1 MPPFFR
7 RFPDVRPINEIANL
21 NTAPEAVPSCNPARV
36 SLALQV
42 VGTMV
47 AVVVF
52 ALGLAALL
60 NALRFQETL
69 RDLVEKRLDIVVQ
82 EVASNIQVG
91 IDLGLR
97 IEAMDN
103 LAAIVEREA
112 QQAEGVAAITIHDCA
127 GNTLASARSAAPG
140 DTIDGGSP
148 WLSHLG
154 KSRWRRFDDQGIAL
168 GIILKNSYG
177 TCAGGVAVAYEAGTF
192 FQTRDAVVERIRRIA
207 LVAALLTLP
216 AAILLGLMFR
226 RRSRMLHRLRTD
238 LDALSAGR
246 AALVSPLADPAW
258 QKSGERDL
266 IGAYNN
272 ARPVLIEASDQIP
285 SAATGQELVSS
296 PDERQGLFSVVSRW
310 FANPVVRVLVL
321 TSATLILALTLVS
334 WFAAH
339 ALKESLLPEM
349 AHKGMAEASQAGRTV
364 QRALD
369 LDIPLEALV
378 GVDGL
383 FTGLQRNDSNLAF
396 LTLTDADGN
405 ILHTA
410 GMSEADVRTILLS
423 PAETVANMPT
433 AVQSRRAEFLVSSV
447 DLKDRDGRARGTFH
461 LGHQVSA
468 LIRPLQESIAD
479 VAIVLLVS
487 LFLAFELMLFVVTV
501 NITLPVRATL
511 RVLRDVAARRFA
523 LIHGEFGGDEMGAIA
538 RRLNVMVLQGAA
550 RLGITPHVIQEPR
563 LVGVRLLAFLFVFAE
578 EMARP
583 IMPAFFGQ
591 LTAGAEGTISHLG
604 AGSVMALHM
613 AVIAVAMPIGSMLYA
628 RIGRRHMYIAGA
640 LLASAG
646 LLGTGLADSLWQ
658 LLLWRAV
665 SAIGYAATFVA
676 CQGFVIE
683 STSNLDR
690 TRGTAMMV
698 GGIMLA
704 DICGPAIGGII
715 AAWLGAGVTFML
727 GAAIAFFAAIQV
739 PFLMGR
745 LTDHHED
752 PPKIT
757 FTALTNTLANRRFLT
772 LMAFAAIPAKM
783 TLSGLLFYLV
793 PLALIEFGAN
803 LAQVGHTIMLYGL
816 AGLLTGSLFA
826 RVTDHFQRPVVGL
839 AIGGLITA
847 AGAIPLF
854 GASSATTVT
863 FAVVALGI
871 GQSLSIPALVA
882 AALALSQP
890 AVAAYGQGPVMAVL
904 RLLERLGGATGPLL
918 AAVLS
923 ASYGIGVAMGLFGFY
938 SLVSALLLLL
948 VMHFS
953 DRRRHRRPPKPPASN
968 VELP

>member
-1 MPPFFR
+1 M
-7 RFPDVRPINEIANL
+7 
-21 NTAPEAVPSCNPARV
+21 NTVPEAVPRRILAQVN
-36 SLALQV
+36 LALQV

-47 AVVVF
+47 AVVIF
-52 ALGLAALL
+52 ALGLAAIL

-69 RDLVEKRLDIVVQ
+69 KDLVEKRLDIVVQ

-103 LAAIVEREA
+103 LAAIVEREV
-112 QQAEGVAAITIHDCA
+112 QQADGVAAITIHDCA
-127 GNTLASARSAAPG
+127 GKSLASARSAAS
-140 DTIDGGSP
+140 DSAADGGSP
-148 WLSHLG
+148 WLSNLG

-168 GIILKNSYG
+168 GMILKNSYG
-177 TCAGGVAVAYEAGTF
+177 ECAGGIAVAYESGTF
-192 FQTRDAVVERIRRIA
+192 FQTRDAVVERLRWIA
-207 LVAALLTLP
+207 VAAALLTLP

-226 RRSRMLHRLRTD
+226 RRGRMLHRLLTD
-238 LDALSAGR
+238 LDELVTDR
-246 AALVSPLADPAW
+246 AALTSPLAGQAW
-258 QKSGERDL
+258 LKGGESEL
-266 IGAYNN
+266 IGAYNA
-272 ARPVLIEASDQIP
+272 ARPMLVEANDQTS
-285 SAATGQELVSS
+285 SAATGQALVS
-296 PDERQGLFSVVSRW
+296 PQDERQGLFSVVSRW

-321 TSATLILALTLVS
+321 TSATLILALALVS

-349 AHKGMAEASQAGRTV
+349 AHKGMAETTQAGRTV

-378 GVDGL
+378 GVDAL
-383 FTGLQRNDSNLAF
+383 FDGLQRNDPDLAF
-396 LTLTDADGN
+396 LALTDSDGN

-410 GMSEADVRTILLS
+410 GMIETEVRAILLS
-423 PAETVANMPT
+423 PAQAVASLPT
-433 AVQSRRAEFLVSSV
+433 ALQSRRGEFLVSSV
-447 DLKDRDGRARGTFH
+447 DLTDREARTMGTLH

-511 RVLRDVAARRFA
+511 RVLRDVAARRFG
-523 LIHGEFGGDEMGAIA
+523 LIHGEFSGDEMGAIA

-550 RLGITPHVIQEPR
+550 RLGITPLVIREPR

-591 LTAGAEGTISHLG
+591 LTAETAGAISHLG

-613 AVIAVAMPIGSMLYA
+613 AVIAIAMPVGSMLYA
-628 RIGRRHMYIAGA
+628 RIGRRRMYIAGA
-640 LLASAG
+640 VLASAG
-646 LLGTGLADSLWQ
+646 LLGTGLADNLWH

-715 AAWLGAGVTFML
+715 AAWLGAGATFML

-745 LTDHHED
+745 LTDHYEE

-757 FTALTNTLANRRFLT
+757 FTALTHTLDNRRFLA
-772 LMAFAAIPAKM
+772 LLAFAAIPAKM

-793 PLALIEFGAN
+793 PLALMEFGAN

-826 RVTDHFQRPVVGL
+826 RLTDHFQRPVVGL

-854 GASSATTVT
+854 GASSTTMVT

-923 ASYGIGVAMGLFGFY
+923 TSYGIGVAMGLFGFY
-938 SLVSALLLLL
+938 SLVSAFLLLL

-953 DRRRHRRPPKPPASN
+953 DRRRHRRHPKPPAIN

>member
-1 MPPFFR
+1 
-7 RFPDVRPINEIANL
+7 
-21 NTAPEAVPSCNPARV
+21 
-36 SLALQV
+36 
-42 VGTMV
+42 MV

-69 RDLVEKRLDIVVQ
+69 KGLVEKRLDIVVQ

-112 QQAEGVAAITIHDCA
+112 QQADGVSAITIHDCA
-127 GNTLASARSAAPG
+127 GNMLASARSAASG
-140 DTIDGGSP
+140 GAIDGGAP
-148 WLSHLG
+148 WLPHLG
-154 KSRWRRFDDQGIAL
+154 KSHWRRFDDQGIAL
-168 GIILKNSYG
+168 GMILKNSYG
-177 TCAGGVAVAYEAGTF
+177 VCAGGVAVAYEAGTF
-192 FQTRDAVVERIRRIA
+192 FQTRDAVVERLRWIA
-207 LVAALLTLP
+207 VAAALLTLP

-226 RRSRMLHRLRTD
+226 RRSRMLHRLCTD
-238 LDALSAGR
+238 LDELGVGR
-246 AALVSPLADPAW
+246 AALASPLAGPAW
-258 QKSGERDL
+258 LKNGESEL
-266 IGAYNN
+266 IGAYND
-272 ARPVLIEASDQIP
+272 ARPVLIEANDQIP
-285 SAATGQELVSS
+285 SAATDQELVLP
-296 PDERQGLFSVVSRW
+296 PDERQGLLSVVSRW

-321 TSATLILALTLVS
+321 TSATLILALALVS

-349 AHKGMAEASQAGRTV
+349 AHKGMAETLQAGRTV
-364 QRALD
+364 QRALN

-383 FTGLQRNDSNLAF
+383 FDGLQRNDSDLAF
-396 LTLTDADGN
+396 LALTDPDGN

-410 GMSEADVRTILLS
+410 GMVKADVHTALIS
-423 PAETVANMPT
+423 PAQAVAGLPA
-433 AVQSRRAEFLVSSV
+433 AVQSRHAEFLVSSMGLL
-447 DLKDRDGRARGTFH
+447 DHEGHTLAMLH

-523 LIHGEFGGDEMGAIA
+523 LIHGEFSGDEMGAIA
-538 RRLNVMVLQGAA
+538 RRLNVMVLQRAV
-550 RLGITPHVIQEPR
+550 RLGVTPRIIRDPR
-563 LVGVRLLAFLFVFAE
+563 LVGVRLLAFFFIFAE
-578 EMARP
+578 ELARP
-583 IMPAFFGQ
+583 VMPSFFGQ
-591 LTAGAEGTISHLG
+591 LTAASDGAISHLG

-613 AVIAVAMPIGSMLYA
+613 AVVAIAMPVGSMLYA
-628 RIGRRHMYIAGA
+628 RIGRRRMYIAGA

-646 LLGTGLADSLWQ
+646 LLGTGLAENLWH

-683 STSNLDR
+683 STSSLDR

-704 DICGPAIGGII
+704 DICGPAIGGIM
-715 AAWLGAGVTFML
+715 AAWIGAGATFML
-727 GAAIAFFAAIQV
+727 GAAIAIFAAIQV

-745 LTDHHED
+745 LTDHQEE

-757 FTALTNTLANRRFLT
+757 FTALANTLANRRFVAL
-772 LMAFAAIPAKM
+772 LAFAAIPAKM
-783 TLSGLLFYLV
+783 TLSGLLFYLI
-793 PLALIEFGAN
+793 PLALMEFGAN
-803 LAQVGHTIMLYGL
+803 VAQVGHTIMLYGL
-816 AGLLTGSLFA
+816 AGLLTGPLFA
-826 RVTDHFQRPVVGL
+826 RLTDHFQRPVAAL

-854 GASSATTVT
+854 GASSGATVT
-863 FAVVALGI
+863 FAVLALGI

-923 ASYGIGVAMGLFGFY
+923 TSYGIGVAMGLFGFY
-938 SLVSALLLLL
+938 SLASALLLLL
-948 VMHFS
+948 FMHFS
-953 DRRRHRRPPKPPASN
+953 DRRRHRRHPKPPAIN

>member
-1 MPPFFR
+1 M
-7 RFPDVRPINEIANL
+7 
-21 NTAPEAVPSCNPARV
+21 NTTSEAVPSRILAHVN
-36 SLALQV
+36 LALQV

-69 RDLVEKRLDIVVQ
+69 KDLVEKRLDIVVQ

-97 IEAMDN
+97 IEAMEN
-103 LAAIVEREA
+103 LTAIVEREV
-112 QQAEGVAAITIHDCA
+112 QQADGVAAITIHDC
-127 GNTLASARSAAPG
+127 GGKSLASARSTASGSAV
-140 DTIDGGSP
+140 DGGSP
-148 WLSHLG
+148 WLSSLG
-154 KSRWRRFDDQGIAL
+154 KSHWRRFDDRGIAL
-168 GIILKNSYG
+168 GMILKNSYG
-177 TCAGGVAVAYEAGTF
+177 ECAGGVAVEYEAGTF
-192 FQTRDAVVERIRRIA
+192 FQTRDAVVERLRWIA
-207 LVAALLTLP
+207 VAAALITLP
-216 AAILLGLMFR
+216 AAVLLGLMFR
-226 RRSRMLHRLRTD
+226 RRSRMLHRLHTD
-238 LDALSAGR
+238 LDELATGR
-246 AALVSPLADPAW
+246 AALVSPLAGRAW
-258 QKSGERDL
+258 LKDGEREL
-266 IGAYNN
+266 IGAYNA
-272 ARPVLIEASDQIP
+272 ARPVLIDANGQIP
-285 SAATGQELVSS
+285 SAATDQEFVSP
-296 PDERQGLFSVVSRW
+296 PDERHGLLSVVSRW
-310 FANPVVRVLVL
+310 FADPVVRVLVL
-321 TSATLILALTLVS
+321 TSITLILALALVS
-334 WFAAH
+334 WFATY

-349 AHKGMAEASQAGRTV
+349 AQKGMAETSQAGRTV

-369 LDIPLEALV
+369 LSIPLDALV

-383 FTGLQRNDSNLAF
+383 YNGLQRNDSDLAF
-396 LTLTDADGN
+396 LALTDQDGN

-410 GMSEADVRTILLS
+410 GMIEADVRTVLLS
-423 PAETVANMPT
+423 PVQAVAGQPAT
-433 AVQSRRAEFLVSSV
+433 IQSRRAEFLVSSMG
-447 DLKDRDGRARGTFH
+447 LHDREGHALAILH
-461 LGHQVSA
+461 LGHRVSA
-468 LIRPLQESIAD
+468 LIRPLQESVAD

-523 LIHGEFGGDEMGAIA
+523 LIHGEFSGDEMGAIA

-550 RLGITPHVIQEPR
+550 RLGITPLMIREPR
-563 LVGVRLLAFLFVFAE
+563 LVGVRLLAFLFIFAE
-578 EMARP
+578 ELARP
-583 IMPAFFGQ
+583 IMPSFFGQ
-591 LTAGAEGTISHLG
+591 LTAATDGAISHLG

-613 AVIAVAMPIGSMLYA
+613 AVVAIAMPIGSMLYA
-628 RIGRRHMYIAGA
+628 RIGRRRMYIAGA

-646 LLGTGLADSLWQ
+646 LLGTGLAENLWH

-683 STSNLDR
+683 STSSLDR

-704 DICGPAIGGII
+704 DICGPAIGGIM
-715 AAWLGAGVTFML
+715 AAWIGAGATFML
-727 GAAIAFFAAIQV
+727 GAAIAIFAAIQV

-745 LTDHHED
+745 LTDHQEE

-757 FTALTNTLANRRFLT
+757 FTALTNTLANRRFVAL
-772 LMAFAAIPAKM
+772 LAFAAIPAKM
-783 TLSGLLFYLV
+783 TLSGLLFYLI
-793 PLALIEFGAN
+793 PLALMEFGAN
-803 LAQVGHTIMLYGL
+803 VAQVGHTIMLYGL
-816 AGLLTGSLFA
+816 AGLLTGPLFA
-826 RVTDHFQRPVVGL
+826 RLTDHFQRPVVAL

-854 GASSATTVT
+854 GASSGTTVT
-863 FAVVALGI
+863 FAVLALGI

-923 ASYGIGVAMGLFGFY
+923 TSYGIGVAMGLFGFY
-938 SLVSALLLLL
+938 SLASALLLLL

-953 DRRRHRRPPKPPASN
+953 DRRRHRRHPKPPAIN